1 MVRLLAKLFI
11 GAPPENASGAV
22 RLKYGVL
29 CGACGIFFNLLLAA
43 AKLFA
48 GLVSGSVAMV
58 ADALNNASD
67 MLSSLVTAVG
77 FRLSE
82 RKPDNGHPYGHGR
95 IEYIAGLLVAVLILF
110 MGAELLKSSVKS
122 IFSPGETLA
131 SPLAAAILAGSVLV
145 KLYMFAYNRA
155 YGKKLGSETMLTAAR
170 DSLCDVAATSAVLCS
185 LAVKHFTGTD
195 IDGYTGAAV
204 SVFIIV
210 SGIFAVRDTVSPL
223 LGSAPDGK
231 TAEGIRET
239 VLSHPEIIGIHDLM
253 LHDYGPGKRFVSLH
267 AQLPAGADMLSAHDV
282 IDKIEREIY
291 EKFGAEATI
300 HADPTDTRDPL
311 ANRVSERACELLSRF
326 GAGFSAHDIHVFR
339 CEAEQTAIF
348 DISVPAGSGID
359 PEPLRKSLV
368 LALSAEFPDM
378 HFVIRCDRD
387 YSEQSD

>member
-1 MVRLLAKLFI
+1 VVRLLAKIFI
-11 GAPPENASGAV
+11 GAKPENASAAV

-29 CGACGIFFNLLLAA
+29 CGACGVFFNLLLFA

-48 GLVSGSVAMV
+48 GLISGSVAIT

-67 MLSSLVTAVG
+67 MLSSLVTAIG

-95 IEYIAGLLVAVLILF
+95 LEYIAGLLVAVLILF

-122 IFSPGETLA
+122 IFSPEETLFT
-131 SPLAAAILAGSVLV
+131 PLAAAILAGSVLI
-145 KLYMFAYNRA
+145 KLYMFFYNRA
-155 YGKKLGSETMLTAAR
+155 YGKKLGSETMLTAAK
-170 DSLCDVAATSAVLCS
+170 DSLCDVAATAAVLAS
-185 LAVKHFTGTD
+185 FAVKRFAGVD

-204 SVFIIV
+204 SIFIMI
-210 SGIFAVRDTVSPL
+210 SGVLAVKDTVSPL

-311 ANRVSERACELLSRF
+311 ANRVTERADELLSHF
-326 GAGFSAHDIHVFR
+326 GAGFSAHDIHINR
-339 CEAEQTAIF
+339 CGAATTAIF
-348 DISVPAGSGID
+348 DISVPTGSGTD
-359 PEPLRKSLV
+359 PEALRKSLAI
-368 LALSAEFPDM
+368 ALSAEFPEIR
-378 HFVIRCDRD
+378 FVIRCDRD
-387 YSEQSD
+387 YSEPD

>member
-1 MVRLLAKLFI
+1 MVRLLAKIFI
-11 GAPPENASGAV
+11 GAKPENASAAV

-29 CGACGIFFNLLLAA
+29 CGACGVFFNLLLFA

-48 GLVSGSVAMV
+48 GLVSGSVAV
-58 ADALNNASD
+58 TADALNNASD

-95 IEYIAGLLVAVLILF
+95 LEYIAGLLVAVLILF
-110 MGAELLKSSVKS
+110 MGAELLKSSAKS
-122 IFSPGETLA
+122 IFRPEETMFT
-131 SPLAAAILAGSVLV
+131 PLAAAILAGSVLI
-145 KLYMFAYNRA
+145 KLYMFFYNRA
-155 YGKKLGSETMLTAAR
+155 YGKKLGSETMLTAAK
-170 DSLCDVAATSAVLCS
+170 DSLCDVAATAAVLAS
-185 LAVKHFTGTD
+185 LAVKRFAGVD

-204 SVFIIV
+204 SIFIMI
-210 SGIFAVRDTVSPL
+210 SGVLAVKDTVSPL

-311 ANRVSERACELLSRF
+311 ANRVTERADELLSSR
-326 GAGFSAHDIHVFR
+326 GAGFSAHDIHITR
-339 CEAEQTAIF
+339 CGAATTAIF
-348 DISVPAGSGID
+348 DISVPAGSGAD
-359 PEPLRKSLV
+359 PEALRKSLAA
-368 LALSAEFPDM
+368 ALSAEFPEI

-387 YSEQSD
+387 YSEPD